1 MENAECRM
9 QNAECRISLP
19 PEGKPCRVGVCPSEI
34 MQNAELIDNNYSVIP
49 KSRAFFGDYTNA

>member
-1 MENAECRM
+1 M